1 MPRSWWCRACN
12 YNWLFVD
19 ETTWKGKNRRKGH
32 LVIILYIKTMIACT
46 AMTKSSTVSNIFP
59 LQQYISS
66 PITKSQCLY
75 TIAKEADVSGTVISY
90 IDADTFL
97 NPLYWSK
104 LSEKDTKVIKKGN
117 KETHNVDIECIQGH
131 RVDECTITRS
141 LMKDA
146 RSTYQGTLRCS
157 AVIFTAHKRSFCQEL
172 MYYILQQQL
181 WW

>member
-66 PITKSQCLY
+66 PIIKSQCLY

-104 LSEKDTKVIKKGN
+104 LSEKDTKVIKERKQRNTQRGY
-117 KETHNVDIECIQGH
+117 
-131 RVDECTITRS
+131 RVYS
-141 LMKDA
+141 
-146 RSTYQGTLRCS
+146 GTSRGWVYYYKKPYERC
-157 AVIFTAHKRSFCQEL
+157 
-172 MYYILQQQL
+172 
-181 WW
+181 